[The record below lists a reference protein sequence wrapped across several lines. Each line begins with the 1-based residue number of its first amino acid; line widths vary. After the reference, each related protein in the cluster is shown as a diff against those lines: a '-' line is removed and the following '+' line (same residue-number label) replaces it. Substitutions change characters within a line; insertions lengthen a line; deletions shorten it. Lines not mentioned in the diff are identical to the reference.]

1 MDNKRFTSL
10 DIFRG
15 MTICLMIIVNTPGDG
30 DVTFA
35 PLLHAP
41 WNGFT
46 PADLVFPSFLFAV
59 GNAMSFVQPQWDK
72 LSNATVLFKIFNRTA
87 IIFLL
92 GFLMYWFPFTGPLS
106 DTRILGVLQRIALCY
121 GIGSI
126 IIFYMHER
134 VVVVLSAVL
143 LLLYCID

>member
-72 LSNATVLFKIFNRTA
+72 LNQSTVLFKIFKRKSQL
-87 IIFLL
+87 ISWLFL
-92 GFLMYWFPFTGPLS
+92 
-106 DTRILGVLQRIALCY
+106 
-121 GIGSI
+121 
-126 IIFYMHER
+126 
-134 VVVVLSAVL
+134 
-143 LLLYCID
+143 